1 MLIPLSCGR
10 GNALQVHEL
19 AELFHPA
26 AAYRH
31 LEIQILQ
38 PQNIGVIKPGFD
50 FADLVQ
56 VDAERAVAAE
66 EVSGRE
72 FIAEFGDVHRHD
84 VGFTPCIDKRHFF
97 MRFGIV
103 NIVDRRDDDPFVLH
117 QINRVVFPRYRAG
130 AGG

>member
-31 LEIQILQ
+31 LKIQILQ
-38 PQNIGVIKPGFD
+38 PQNIGVVKPWLD
-50 FADLVQ
+50 LADLMQ

-66 EVSGRE
+66 
-72 FIAEFGDVHRHD
+72 
-84 VGFTPCIDKRHFF
+84 K
-97 MRFGIV
+97 M
-103 NIVDRRDDDPFVLH
+103 
-117 QINRVVFPRYRAG
+117 AG
-130 AGG
+130 

>member
-31 LEIQILQ
+31 LKIQILQ

-56 VDAERAVAAE
+56 VDAERAVGSLLQNS
-66 EVSGRE
+66 VM
-72 FIAEFGDVHRHD
+72 FIAM
-84 VGFTPCIDKRHFF
+84 T
-97 MRFGIV
+97 
-103 NIVDRRDDDPFVLH
+103 
-117 QINRVVFPRYRAG
+117 
-130 AGG
+130 